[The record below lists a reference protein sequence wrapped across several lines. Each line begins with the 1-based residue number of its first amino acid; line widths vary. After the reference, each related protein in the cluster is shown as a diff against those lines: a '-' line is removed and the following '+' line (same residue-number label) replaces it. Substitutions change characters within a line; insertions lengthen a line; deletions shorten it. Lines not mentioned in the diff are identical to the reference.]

1 MKDTF
6 KDIFTSLTL
15 IFIVCIILPPVLFAD
30 IKLNEVLVEPDQSV
44 ELLNTSTDE
53 VDLSSWYIDDSGG
66 TTYYTIPQNTI
77 IHPGS
82 CLVFSSNFNFNKAS
96 ADTVRIFDNTAPPVS
111 TLSALIDTFS
121 YSKSPGDGIS
131 FIRSPDAHGE
141 WTTAS
146 ASLSF
151 FNTIEETCLYFQ
163 PITPSPTPTPSPA
176 PTVQNNNN
184 STNTKNI
191 YISEAMV
198 APDTGNNEWVE
209 LYNDNA
215 FDVNLIDWYI
225 DDIAE
230 GGSTQKKFSL
240 LIPAYGYMTVDIKS
254 AVFNNSGDEVR
265 LLNPLG
271 DLIDSFKYDFSEKG
285 KSFGRESFNNSEF
298 CLQESSKN
306 KANNRCIEELDE
318 ESKQINDTDETISLE
333 SKPYI
338 SEVTKINTPTI
349 DGKNY
354 IEFNSTK
361 TNDVLGASTLSYNHS
376 QTDRK
381 PILNSLLLIS
391 TSYSLLTLLS
401 VSLKIKLRNEKNNSV
416 SIHTLP
422 RKLT

>member
-15 IFIVCIILPPVLFAD
+15 IFIVCLILPPVLFAD

-82 CLVFSSNFNFNKAS
+82 CLVFSSNFNFNKTS

-111 TLSALIDTFS
+111 TLSALIDIFS

-163 PITPSPTPTPSPA
+163 PITSSPTPTPSPT
-176 PTVQNNNN
+176 PSIQNSNN
-184 STNTKNI
+184 STNIKNI

-198 APDTGNNEWVE
+198 APDTGDNEWVE
-209 LYNDNA
+209 LYNDNN
-215 FDVNLIDWYI
+215 FEVNLIDWYI

-240 LIPAYGYMTVDIKS
+240 SIPVYGFAVVDIKS
-254 AVFNNSGDEVR
+254 SVFNNSGDEVR
-265 LLNPLG
+265 LLNSFG
-271 DLIDSFKYDFSEKG
+271 DLTDSFTYDFSQKG
-285 KSFGRESFNNSEF
+285 KTFGKISFLSTEFCTQEPSKNRFNNT
-298 CLQESSKN
+298 CIDNLDDESTQ
-306 KANNRCIEELDE
+306 NNDIK
-318 ESKQINDTDETISLE
+318 STINLE

-338 SEVTKINTPTI
+338 SKVTKINTPTI

-354 IEFNSTK
+354 IEINSTK
-361 TNDVLGASTLSYNHS
+361 TNDVLGASTLSYKYS

-381 PILNSLLLIS
+381 PFLNSLLLIS
-391 TSYSLLTLLS
+391 ASYSLLTLLS
-401 VSLKIKLRNEKNNSV
+401 VSLKIKLRNEKNISV
-416 SIHTLP
+416 SIHTLS